1 MAESRHIY
9 PKFIQFVEDSI
20 RELSAKGHEVEVEG
34 VFYHMGE
41 NDMSFH
47 PYRKEAA
54 ARVQA
59 IIEQSRKDLKRPA
72 LRWFVSQQPPTD
84 VENLNKL
91 DVVGSMAG
99 IASASPN
106 IFHLKAFDLPPQE
119 KMLVITT
126 AGIVQLGEFLARGYL
141 KDR

>member
-1 MAESRHIY
+1 V
-9 PKFIQFVEDSI
+9 QDSI
-20 RELSAKGHEVEVEG
+20 RELTDRGQQVEIAG
-34 VFYHMGE
+34 IFYHMGE

-59 IIEQSRKDLKRPA
+59 IVNQSRKDLAQPG

-84 VENLNKL
+84 VEKLNTI
-91 DVVGSMAG
+91 DVVGNMAEVAAG
-99 IASASPN
+99 DPN
-106 IFHLKAFDLPPQE
+106 LIHLRALHLPPQE

-126 AGIVQLGEFLARGYL
+126 GGIVQLGEVMARGYL
-141 KDR
+141 ENQ